1 MEAKFEVKMTQKV
14 MYNFLLNHTYRSA
27 AGVVGLLFG
36 LSAFVLC
43 IVTFGNV
50 PVWQSILYL
59 LFGIWFFLYLPLNLY
74 LRSGKQVKANPVFQK
89 PICYV
94 VNDNGIATMQ
104 GDKNALIEWKDLLK
118 VRETKISLLVYTGK
132 RYSFVLPKESMGEQY
147 AKVTELIEKHMD
159 PKKVKLK

>member
-74 LRSGKQVKANPVFQK
+74 LRSKKQVKGNPVFQK

-94 VNDNGIATMQ
+94 VNDNGNLH
-104 GDKNALIEWKDLLK
+104 NA
-118 VRETKISLLVYTGK
+118 G
-132 RYSFVLPKESMGEQY
+132 G
-147 AKVTELIEKHMD
+147 
-159 PKKVKLK
+159 